1 VFSRI
6 LIRMG
11 MRGIGIIVFLLILL
25 FCECLLMGCSS
36 LPFTDKPQQES
47 VRDTNGF
54 SSGNVTSYIL
64 EYTNFADALADLVQ
78 IEYGGTQNETSN
90 GTFERGILY
99 IRGDKV
105 DATGNASS
113 WMFVVRDG
121 NETSFVTYTHNGR
134 SIAGWSAGFN
144 GTIVPDDKILPVT
157 DLFDRNSA
165 VLSGGQASDSTGSW
179 EVIMEHG
186 NYSLTRSGTEKSRT
200 LVFNATNGVLIAS
213 YDT

>member
-1 VFSRI
+1 
-6 LIRMG
+6 MG
-11 MRGIGIIVFLLILL
+11 MRVTGVIVFLLILL

-36 LPFTDKPQQES
+36 LPFTDKPQQEPA
-47 VRDTNGF
+47 RNTNGI
-54 SSGNVTSYIL
+54 SSGNVTSYIP

-78 IEYGGTQNETSN
+78 IEYGGMQNETSN
-90 GTFERGILY
+90 GTFEKGILY
-99 IRGDKV
+99 IRGNNV

-113 WMFVVRDG
+113 WLFVVRDG
-121 NETSFVTYTHNGR
+121 NETSFVTYTRNGR

-157 DLFDRNSA
+157 NLFDQNSA
-165 VLSGGQASDSTGSW
+165 VLSGGQASDSTRSW

-200 LVFNATNGVLIAS
+200 QVFNATNGVLIAS